1 LKTANSIFSNLPRD
15 VESQIISTLTLMGY
29 NLQKVQE
36 VLQEVPSELT
46 TIEQILPY
54 VIKKM

>member
-1 LKTANSIFSNLPRD
+1 
-15 VESQIISTLTLMGY
+15 LMWY
-29 NLQKVQE
+29 NTQKVQE

-46 TIEQILPY
+46 TIEQILPF